1 MNEEF
6 FHEINI
12 STHANKLEGDFHQLG
27 EKLRSIETN
36 IDKIMRMIEIFSNL
50 NGKSVKDKNILKND
64 DILI

>member
-12 STHANKLEGDFHQLG
+12 SKQANKLEGDFHQLG

-36 IDKIMRMIEIFSNL
+36 IDKIMHMIENFSNL
-50 NGKSVKDKNILKND
+50 NEKSVQDNNILKND